1 MSKKTALVS
10 GKVPKPTNFS
20 NQRSN
25 QYLSHNDIFVP
36 STSPPEPKKFFINLQ
51 DLIKIEEILVCL
63 IEKVAHKESAS
74 QECENWW
81 KITDENSIIRIDS
94 LFKKSEV
101 KQGLREAVI
110 LEAVGVTTVEYLDHS
125 ALGNEKTRAALIEML
140 EIIHQNIL
148 VLIDIVL
155 HRLPNSYSTNSWAV
169 KLQTLTYHKRKIKC
183 SKYENVNL
191 LQQQNN
197 RIKEKIQEMAHEHT
211 NPGAVLTKSVRSLLF
226 LIIQVVREIENFEV
240 ILARDKLR
248 NAICEEIEP
257 PLLNTTESVDYDG
270 ELPSVTA
277 PFLPPLKSPKYTL
290 VLDLDETL
298 VHYFE
303 LAGEGNFM
311 VRPGCKE
318 FLEEACKHY
327 EIVIFTAALQDYAD
341 WVLDQI
347 DEPRCISHR
356 LYRQH
361 AIPGG
366 NYYIKDLSR
375 IGRDMSKV
383 IIVDNVAE
391 NFQMQPD
398 NGILIR
404 SWFDD
409 PHDNALLELLP
420 LLKGIG

>member
-25 QYLSHNDIFVP
+25 QYLSHIDTFVP
-36 STSPPEPKKFFINLQ
+36 SVSPPEPKKFFINLQ
-51 DLIKIEEILVCL
+51 DLIKIEEILVSL
-63 IEKVAHKESAS
+63 IEKVTHKESAS
-74 QECENWW
+74 EECENWW
-81 KITDENSIIRIDS
+81 RITDENSIIRIDS
-94 LFKKSEV
+94 LFKKPEV

-125 ALGNEKTRAALIEML
+125 ALANEKTRNALIEML

-169 KLQTLTYHKRKIKC
+169 KLQILTYQKRKIKC

-191 LQQQNN
+191 LQQQNSK
-197 RIKEKIQEMAHEHT
+197 IKEKIQEMTHEHT

-240 ILARDKLR
+240 ILARDKLK

-257 PLLNTTESVDYDG
+257 PLLNTTESIDYDG
-270 ELPSVTA
+270 ELPSVTV
-277 PFLPPLKSPKYTL
+277 PFLPPLRSPKYTL

-318 FLEEACKHY
+318 FLEEASKHY
-327 EIVIFTAALQDYAD
+327 EVVIFTAALQDYAD

-347 DEPRCISHR
+347 DEPGCISFR

-361 AIPGG
+361 AIPAG

-375 IGRDMSKV
+375 IGRDLSKV

-391 NFQMQPD
+391 NFQVQPD

-409 PHDNALLELLP
+409 PSDNALMELLP
-420 LLKGIG
+420 LLRGKV